1 MFVFAGNYKTMTV
14 FIFAACY
21 FCLATW
27 TYGLYVPSG
36 LFVPV
41 ILCGAA
47 WGRMFG
53 DCVYTLFP
61 KGSWSDPGTY
71 ALIGSAAMLGKY
83 FYVSNKSFL
92 PDSIRAI

>member
-1 MFVFAGNYKTMTV
+1 MTV

-61 KGSWSDPGTY
+61 KGQWSDPGTY
-71 ALIGSAAMLGKY
+71 ALIGSAAMLGKI
-83 FYVSNKSFL
+83 FL
-92 PDSIRAI
+92 VYCCINSLDLLNVLKLQL

>member
-1 MFVFAGNYKTMTV
+1 MTV
-14 FIFAACY
+14 FLFAICY
-21 FCLATW
+21 FFLATW

-53 DCVYTLFP
+53 DCVYKIFP
-61 KGSWSDPGTY
+61 QGKWSEPGIY
-71 ALIGSAAMLGKY
+71 ALIGSASMLGEAFDCNVLFTSLQLILYKM
-83 FYVSNKSFL
+83 SKMK
-92 PDSIRAI
+92 